1 MARVTVVNDDPDF
14 LALMD
19 ELLDMLGH
27 DGTVLSAERAS
38 LESIADTRPE
48 LLILDL
54 HMAGDPLSGWIVAKA
69 SRNHP
74 DLRTVPIV
82 ISSGDHEF
90 LRERQEEFKAMRGL
104 HLLLKP
110 FGIEDVERLLR
121 RLLPSQQPDAA
132 PA

>member
-1 MARVTVVNDDPDF
+1 MARLTVVNDDPDF

-19 ELLDMLGH
+19 ELLDMLGY
-27 DGTVLSAERAS
+27 DGTVLSAGGAS

-69 SRNHP
+69 ARRHP
-74 DLRTVPIV
+74 ALAAVPIV
-82 ISSGDHEF
+82 IASGDHDF
-90 LRERQEEFKAMRGL
+90 VREREEELKAMRDV

-110 FGIEDVERLLR
+110 FGIGDVEQLLR
-121 RLLPSQQPDAA
+121 RLLPDVA